1 MSSILDTPLLKEAVA
16 SCHYFW
22 EAGWGEFHAGN
33 LSYLLSEEE
42 LADLKP
48 FFRDDPIRVPVAF
61 DTCGLEGRYFLATR
75 SGGQFRTLP
84 NRVERDMGIIRVVEG
99 AYEIVWGYEDGAG
112 RPTSETPAH
121 LLCHAARLSQNPD
134 NRIVMHCHPTYLN
147 AMSTIADMSE

>member
-1 MSSILDTPLLKEAVA
+1 MSSILDTPLLKEAVT

-61 DTCGLEGRYFLATR
+61 DTCGLEMCIRDRQHPLLLGWGRDRWA
-75 SGGQFRTLP
+75 
-84 NRVERDMGIIRVVEG
+84 
-99 AYEIVWGYEDGAG
+99 
-112 RPTSETPAH
+112 
-121 LLCHAARLSQNPD
+121 
-134 NRIVMHCHPTYLN
+134 
-147 AMSTIADMSE
+147 